1 MRNDDRADGYLRPI
15 WIGRA
20 GPGPRTA
27 DRPLGVTP
35 EIQCLLY
42 FRPPLPSWA
51 GDPVQSTPH
60 RWKHVMSM
68 AE

>member
-1 MRNDDRADGYLRPI
+1 MRNDDRTEGYC
-15 WIGRA
+15 GRSGLA
-20 GPGPRTA
+20 RTA
-27 DRPLGVTP
+27 DRPLDVTP

-42 FRPPLPSWA
+42 FRPPSPSWT
-51 GDPVQSTPH
+51 GDLVQATPH